1 MPPLGTDRIDGW
13 LRFEGAADAAN
24 TARTL
29 EEIIT
34 TLRETGVEPQILS
47 HRQGRSR
54 IFMRIAEHAYALLTL
69 SALPAPDGG
78 VPQGLHLHA
87 RFFHRV
93 IFFRRRRRIVVS
105 GLLILAGA
113 ALGLVPVVAIWH
125 GWLLP
130 QEKSRELLWFVL
142 YFVGLP
148 LLMVGVMIGNGCAN
162 YVREWMTNAL
172 DLSVIRN
179 ADYGDAV
186 RRWEML
192 AAALTRLMVDEPDA
206 ERVRLFAPDMT
217 ARHEYRRTVQAPAAA
232 REGTLATLA
241 AYAKRACDML
251 NGSGIEAACDV
262 ARDELKM
269 QIRCEAVEAQVTLEW
284 TREPALHRDRAS
296 DTARGQLSVIVSAVV
311 RPLLHVDT
319 LRIVIACGSA
329 CVWFLAAFLAQLNFF
344 RYLGVYH
351 NVIALYSVCC
361 GAAGYWFGT
370 HITDLAEWYIGRRV
384 ARDET
389 YLACVRTLDEFVN
402 NVDGLLRTQTFTLL
416 F

>member
-1 MPPLGTDRIDGW
+1 MPPLGTDRIDGQ
-13 LRFEGAADAAN
+13 LRFEGAAGAAN
-24 TARTL
+24 TARAL

-34 TLRETGVEPQILS
+34 TLHETGVEPQILS
-47 HRQGRSR
+47 HRHGRTR

-93 IFFRRRRRIVVS
+93 IFFRRRMRIVVS
-105 GLLILAGA
+105 SLLILAGT
-113 ALGLVPVVAIWH
+113 ALGLVPFVAIWH

-130 QEKSRELLWFVL
+130 QEKSRELLWFIL

-148 LLMVGVMIGNGCAN
+148 LLIVGVMIGNGCAK

-172 DLSVIRN
+172 DLYVIRN
-179 ADYGDAV
+179 ADYCDAV

-192 AAALTRLMVDEPDA
+192 AAALTRLLVDEPDA
-206 ERVRLFAPDMT
+206 GRARLFAPDMT
-217 ARHEYRRTVQAPAAA
+217 ARHEYRRTVQAPDDA
-232 REGTLATLA
+232 RERTLATLA

-251 NGSGIEAACDV
+251 SGSGIQAAYDV
-262 ARDELKM
+262 ARDELQM
-269 QIRCEAVEAQVTLEW
+269 QITCEAVEAHATLEW
-284 TREPALHRDRAS
+284 TREPALQRGS
-296 DTARGQLSVIVSAVV
+296 MPDTARGQLSVIVSAAV
-311 RPLLHVDT
+311 RPLLHADT

-351 NVIALYSVCC
+351 NVIALYSFCC

-370 HITDLAEWYIGRRV
+370 HLADLAEWYIGRRV

-389 YLACVRTLDEFVN
+389 YLACVRALDEFVN
-402 NVDGLLRTQTFTLL
+402 NVDALLRTQTFTLL